1 MAHKK
6 AALKSLR
13 QTKKRTEFNSAV
25 KKTIGYFKKQAT
37 RALEKKEVSQAQEW
51 YTKLQ
56 KTVDK
61 AARRN
66 ILKKNTAARKK
77 SRLLKKINTLLKKK

>member
-13 QTKKRTEFNSAV
+13 QTKKRTELNTAV
-25 KKTIGYFKKQAT
+25 KKTIGFFKKQAT
-37 RALEKKEVSQAQEW
+37 RALEKKEAGQAQEW
-51 YTKLQ
+51 YKKLQ

-66 ILKKNTAARKK
+66 IIKKNTASRKK
-77 SRLLKKINTLLKKK
+77 SRLVQKINSLLEKK